1 MTECERIIKYNILKR
16 DFFNEEII
24 NDFVVTTERKKIW
37 AIELDLLLAID
48 AVCKKYNLH
57 YFLFWGSLLGAVR
70 HKGFVPWDDDTD
82 ILLTREDYE
91 KLLKHKDEF
100 EYPYFFQT
108 PYTDDGYYYSH
119 AKLRNSNT
127 SAIDYPFLYQGFNMG
142 IFVDILPL
150 DLIEGNNNGKERFKR
165 IAELNVLNSTAMRL
179 NNPNLTEKDRKRV
192 EAYPG
197 GNPLERYEEIQKL
210 SKYNIGLASQ
220 RVSVFAATVYGYE
233 RDVFLR
239 EDFADSVY
247 ADFLGYRFPIPIGYD
262 RILRTA
268 YGNYMDF
275 PPIETRGQWHG
286 NVSFYPDIPYKH
298 KVQEIIRGSK

>member
-1 MTECERIIKYNILKR
+1 MTECERIINSNILKR
-16 DFFNEEII
+16 EFFNEEIMD
-24 NDFVVTTERKKIW
+24 DFLVTEKRKKIW
-37 AIELDLLLAID
+37 AVELDLLLAID
-48 AVCKKYNLH
+48 AVCRKYDLH
-57 YFLFWGSLLGAVR
+57 YYLFWGSLLGAVR
-70 HKGFVPWDDDTD
+70 HKGFIPWDDDTD
-82 ILLTREDYE
+82 IVLTRGDYE

-100 EYPYFFQT
+100 EDPYFFQT

-127 SAIDYPFLYQGFNMG
+127 SAIDYPFLYQGFNLG

-150 DLIEGNNNGKERFKR
+150 DLIEESDNGKERFKR

-179 NNPNLTEKDRKRV
+179 SNPNLTEKDRNRV

-197 GNPLERYEEIQKL
+197 GNPFERYEEIQKL
-210 SKYNIGLASQ
+210 SKYDNGLDSR
-220 RVSVFAATVYGYE
+220 RVSVFAATVYGFE
-233 RDVFLR
+233 RDVFFR

-247 ADFLGYRFPIPIGYD
+247 ADFLGYCFPIPIGYD

-268 YGNYMDF
+268 YGNYTDL

-286 NVSFYPDIPYKH
+286 NVKFFPDIPYKH
-298 KVQEIIRGSK
+298 KVQEIIRGGK